1 MDLSRLGGGSA
12 RVSHGQFTRSG
23 SGNGHSGS
31 RYGRWARDGLYGY
44 AAGAAA
50 GYGTSGYGYGTTGYY
65 DYGTDGHSY
74 SSGGCSYVYGSGYRG
89 GAYGRDC
96 SDN

>member
-12 RVSHGQFTRSG
+12 RASHGQFTHYG

-31 RYGRWARDGLYGY
+31 RYGRWAREGLYGY

-50 GYGTSGYGYGTTGYY
+50 GYGTSGYGYGT
-65 DYGTDGHSY
+65 DGY
-74 SSGGCSYVYGSGYRG
+74 SSSGCSYVYGYGGSAYR
-89 GAYGRDC
+89 RTVVC

>member
-12 RVSHGQFTRSG
+12 RVSHGQLTRYG

-50 GYGTSGYGYGTTGYY
+50 SYGTTGSYGYGTDGY
-65 DYGTDGHSY
+65 SY
-74 SSGGCSYVYGSGYRG
+74 SSGGCSYAYGSYRG